1 MSLEGMD
8 GGFNEGTE
16 DNVEETIESEESTN
30 ESIEVICDEIEP
42 LETVEPLETIEDDN
56 KIENVEAVNV
66 EIPVI
71 ELEEENIKE
80 EELEEKSE
88 GTKEEEHKDT
98 EEIKEE
104 IKEESLE
111 TKEKIE
117 VEKESETEEKTE
129 GTAKKEVVEKSEVT
143 EQTEKEMDEGSSKVI
158 DEGLKTHLQSEY
170 VTYEENRVFQSKLE
184 YEKNE
189 LLDEQEK
196 IEQTEKEMDEG
207 SSKVIDEG
215 LKTHLQSE
223 YVTYEENRVFQ
234 SKLEYEKNELLDEQE
249 KIEQSKEEIAEKL
262 QDGQL
267 TDAEKAELKE
277 KQEQLETDQ
286 KNLDEK
292 IELNEQQTGMLK
304 VEEQEM
310 RNISR
315 YEMQGMDEK
324 VSSIMEQFDA
334 KEGSFKDAMDGKN
347 SREFVEKCDETL
359 GKLSEQKGIVE
370 SAKDLKYREIY
381 DYVTKNSM
389 DRYDTT
395 YDRQYQQLLS
405 EYRNIIQQSENIQTQ
420 IKTIDAQA
428 LSVGYYQ
435 NISYES
441 KSNSDSR
448 HEFHTS
454 VYSDEELGIKEVK
467 EDEEKTEKNIEE
479 ENESALE
486 EKIAEALT
494 EIKEGRDDPKT
505 TDYFL
510 DEAKVKAALESF
522 SQENWENLVLD
533 ERKEAIT
540 KLVEYN
546 QEILG
551 IEIPVKIEYYE
562 KNDRGDYGAYDKD
575 THTIFINAKNLEDAK
590 ETADTIAHEMRHAY
604 QYVRAEELIESR
616 DLLYSIG
623 FIRYIQPAQNQS
635 LYEQQLVETDARDYA
650 QRYKDYIQSMEN
662 KK

>member
-30 ESIEVICDEIEP
+30 ESIEAICDEIEP

-88 GTKEEEHKDT
+88 GMKEEEHKDT

-196 IEQTEKEMDEG
+196 IEQ
-207 SSKVIDEG
+207 
-215 LKTHLQSE
+215 
-223 YVTYEENRVFQ
+223 N
-234 SKLEYEKNELLDEQE
+234 
-249 KIEQSKEEIAEKL
+249 KEEIAEKL

-277 KQEQLETDQ
+277 KQEQLETDR

-292 IELNEQQTGMLK
+292 IELNEQQIGMLK

-324 VSSIMEQFDA
+324 ISSIMEQFDA

-479 ENESALE
+479 ENESVLE

-590 ETADTIAHEMRHAY
+590 ETADTIAHEMRHTY

>member
-1 MSLEGMD
+1 MD

-143 EQTEKEMDEGSSKVI
+143 
-158 DEGLKTHLQSEY
+158 
-170 VTYEENRVFQSKLE
+170 
-184 YEKNE
+184 
-189 LLDEQEK
+189 
-196 IEQTEKEMDEG
+196 EQTEKEMDEG

-441 KSNSDSR
+441 KSNRDSR

>member
-143 EQTEKEMDEGSSKVI
+143 
-158 DEGLKTHLQSEY
+158 
-170 VTYEENRVFQSKLE
+170 
-184 YEKNE
+184 
-189 LLDEQEK
+189 
-196 IEQTEKEMDEG
+196 EQTEKEMDEG

-441 KSNSDSR
+441 KSNSDNR

>member
-30 ESIEVICDEIEP
+30 ESIEAICDEIEP

-143 EQTEKEMDEGSSKVI
+143 
-158 DEGLKTHLQSEY
+158 
-170 VTYEENRVFQSKLE
+170 
-184 YEKNE
+184 
-189 LLDEQEK
+189 
-196 IEQTEKEMDEG
+196 EQTEKEMDEG

>member
-143 EQTEKEMDEGSSKVI
+143 
-158 DEGLKTHLQSEY
+158 
-170 VTYEENRVFQSKLE
+170 
-184 YEKNE
+184 
-189 LLDEQEK
+189 
-196 IEQTEKEMDEG
+196 EQTEKEMDEG

-623 FIRYIQPAQNQS
+623 FIRYIQPAQHQS

>member
-196 IEQTEKEMDEG
+196 IEQ
-207 SSKVIDEG
+207 
-215 LKTHLQSE
+215 
-223 YVTYEENRVFQ
+223 
-234 SKLEYEKNELLDEQE
+234 
-249 KIEQSKEEIAEKL
+249 SKEEIAEKL
-262 QDGQL
+262 PDGQL

>member
-143 EQTEKEMDEGSSKVI
+143 
-158 DEGLKTHLQSEY
+158 
-170 VTYEENRVFQSKLE
+170 
-184 YEKNE
+184 
-189 LLDEQEK
+189 
-196 IEQTEKEMDEG
+196 EQTEKEMDEG

-522 SQENWENLVLD
+522 SQENWENFHCF
-533 ERKEAIT
+533 RT
-540 KLVEYN
+540 
-546 QEILG
+546 QCQ
-551 IEIPVKIEYYE
+551 
-562 KNDRGDYGAYDKD
+562 
-575 THTIFINAKNLEDAK
+575 T
-590 ETADTIAHEMRHAY
+590 
-604 QYVRAEELIESR
+604 S
-616 DLLYSIG
+616 
-623 FIRYIQPAQNQS
+623 FIRI
-635 LYEQQLVETDARDYA
+635 LV
-650 QRYKDYIQSMEN
+650 SN
-662 KK
+662 KRSILCCIVIITSI

>member
-1 MSLEGMD
+1 MD
-8 GGFNEGTE
+8 GGFNEGME

-143 EQTEKEMDEGSSKVI
+143 
-158 DEGLKTHLQSEY
+158 
-170 VTYEENRVFQSKLE
+170 
-184 YEKNE
+184 
-189 LLDEQEK
+189 
-196 IEQTEKEMDEG
+196 EQTEKEMDEG

-575 THTIFINAKNLEDAK
+575 THTIFINAQNLEDAK

>member
-30 ESIEVICDEIEP
+30 ESIEAICDEIEP

-196 IEQTEKEMDEG
+196 IEQ
-207 SSKVIDEG
+207 
-215 LKTHLQSE
+215 
-223 YVTYEENRVFQ
+223 N
-234 SKLEYEKNELLDEQE
+234 
-249 KIEQSKEEIAEKL
+249 KEEIAEKL

-277 KQEQLETDQ
+277 KQEQLETDR

-292 IELNEQQTGMLK
+292 IELNEQQIGMLK

-324 VSSIMEQFDA
+324 ISSIMEQFDA

-479 ENESALE
+479 ENESVLE

>member
-1 MSLEGMD
+1 
-8 GGFNEGTE
+8 
-16 DNVEETIESEESTN
+16 
-30 ESIEVICDEIEP
+30 
-42 LETVEPLETIEDDN
+42 
-56 KIENVEAVNV
+56 
-66 EIPVI
+66 
-71 ELEEENIKE
+71 
-80 EELEEKSE
+80 
-88 GTKEEEHKDT
+88 
-98 EEIKEE
+98 
-104 IKEESLE
+104 
-111 TKEKIE
+111 
-117 VEKESETEEKTE
+117 
-129 GTAKKEVVEKSEVT
+129 
-143 EQTEKEMDEGSSKVI
+143 
-158 DEGLKTHLQSEY
+158 
-170 VTYEENRVFQSKLE
+170 
-184 YEKNE
+184 
-189 LLDEQEK
+189 
-196 IEQTEKEMDEG
+196 
-207 SSKVIDEG
+207 
-215 LKTHLQSE
+215 
-223 YVTYEENRVFQ
+223 
-234 SKLEYEKNELLDEQE
+234 
-249 KIEQSKEEIAEKL
+249 
-262 QDGQL
+262 
-267 TDAEKAELKE
+267 
-277 KQEQLETDQ
+277 
-286 KNLDEK
+286 
-292 IELNEQQTGMLK
+292 
-304 VEEQEM
+304 
-310 RNISR
+310 
-315 YEMQGMDEK
+315 
-324 VSSIMEQFDA
+324 
-334 KEGSFKDAMDGKN
+334 MDGKN

>member
-143 EQTEKEMDEGSSKVI
+143 
-158 DEGLKTHLQSEY
+158 
-170 VTYEENRVFQSKLE
+170 
-184 YEKNE
+184 
-189 LLDEQEK
+189 
-196 IEQTEKEMDEG
+196 EQTEKEMDEG

-479 ENESALE
+479 ENETALE

>member
-30 ESIEVICDEIEP
+30 ESIEVICDEI
-42 LETVEPLETIEDDN
+42 EPLETIEDDN

-143 EQTEKEMDEGSSKVI
+143 
-158 DEGLKTHLQSEY
+158 
-170 VTYEENRVFQSKLE
+170 
-184 YEKNE
+184 
-189 LLDEQEK
+189 
-196 IEQTEKEMDEG
+196 EQTEKEMDEG

>member
-1 MSLEGMD
+1 MD

-143 EQTEKEMDEGSSKVI
+143 
-158 DEGLKTHLQSEY
+158 
-170 VTYEENRVFQSKLE
+170 
-184 YEKNE
+184 
-189 LLDEQEK
+189 
-196 IEQTEKEMDEG
+196 EQTEKEMDEG

-467 EDEEKTEKNIEE
+467 EDEEKIEKNIEE

>member
-1 MSLEGMD
+1 MD

-143 EQTEKEMDEGSSKVI
+143 
-158 DEGLKTHLQSEY
+158 
-170 VTYEENRVFQSKLE
+170 
-184 YEKNE
+184 
-189 LLDEQEK
+189 
-196 IEQTEKEMDEG
+196 EQTEKEMDEG

-650 QRYKDYIQSMEN
+650 QRL
-662 KK
+662 

>member
-196 IEQTEKEMDEG
+196 IEQ
-207 SSKVIDEG
+207 
-215 LKTHLQSE
+215 
-223 YVTYEENRVFQ
+223 
-234 SKLEYEKNELLDEQE
+234 
-249 KIEQSKEEIAEKL
+249 SKEEIAEKL

-267 TDAEKAELKE
+267 TDAEKAKLKE

>member
-143 EQTEKEMDEGSSKVI
+143 
-158 DEGLKTHLQSEY
+158 
-170 VTYEENRVFQSKLE
+170 
-184 YEKNE
+184 
-189 LLDEQEK
+189 
-196 IEQTEKEMDEG
+196 EQTEKEMDEG

-590 ETADTIAHEMRHAY
+590 ETADTIAHEMRWNSLKENIIA
-604 QYVRAEELIESR
+604 
-616 DLLYSIG
+616 G
-623 FIRYIQPAQNQS
+623 NQS
-635 LYEQQLVETDARDYA
+635 MHIV
-650 QRYKDYIQSMEN
+650 
-662 KK
+662 

>member
-1 MSLEGMD
+1 MD

-143 EQTEKEMDEGSSKVI
+143 
-158 DEGLKTHLQSEY
+158 
-170 VTYEENRVFQSKLE
+170 
-184 YEKNE
+184 
-189 LLDEQEK
+189 
-196 IEQTEKEMDEG
+196 EQTEKEMDEG

>member
-143 EQTEKEMDEGSSKVI
+143 
-158 DEGLKTHLQSEY
+158 
-170 VTYEENRVFQSKLE
+170 
-184 YEKNE
+184 
-189 LLDEQEK
+189 
-196 IEQTEKEMDEG
+196 EQTEKEMDEG

-635 LYEQQLVETDARDYA
+635 LYEQQLGTTDLVGREQETVGAP
-650 QRYKDYIQSMEN
+650 I
-662 KK
+662 

>member
-1 MSLEGMD
+1 MD

-30 ESIEVICDEIEP
+30 ESIEAICDEIEP

-196 IEQTEKEMDEG
+196 IEQ
-207 SSKVIDEG
+207 
-215 LKTHLQSE
+215 
-223 YVTYEENRVFQ
+223 N
-234 SKLEYEKNELLDEQE
+234 
-249 KIEQSKEEIAEKL
+249 KEEIAEKL

-277 KQEQLETDQ
+277 KQEQLETDR

-292 IELNEQQTGMLK
+292 IELNEQQIGMLK

-324 VSSIMEQFDA
+324 ISSIMEQFDA

-479 ENESALE
+479 ENESVLE

>member
-1 MSLEGMD
+1 MSL
-8 GGFNEGTE
+8 
-16 DNVEETIESEESTN
+16 DNVDETIESEESTN

-143 EQTEKEMDEGSSKVI
+143 
-158 DEGLKTHLQSEY
+158 
-170 VTYEENRVFQSKLE
+170 
-184 YEKNE
+184 
-189 LLDEQEK
+189 
-196 IEQTEKEMDEG
+196 EQTEKEMDEG

>member
-1 MSLEGMD
+1 MD

-196 IEQTEKEMDEG
+196 IEQ
-207 SSKVIDEG
+207 
-215 LKTHLQSE
+215 
-223 YVTYEENRVFQ
+223 
-234 SKLEYEKNELLDEQE
+234 
-249 KIEQSKEEIAEKL
+249 SKEEIAEKL

-370 SAKDLKYREIY
+370 SAKDLKSREIY

>member
-1 MSLEGMD
+1 MD

-30 ESIEVICDEIEP
+30 ESIEVICDEI
-42 LETVEPLETIEDDN
+42 EPLETIEDDN

-143 EQTEKEMDEGSSKVI
+143 
-158 DEGLKTHLQSEY
+158 
-170 VTYEENRVFQSKLE
+170 
-184 YEKNE
+184 
-189 LLDEQEK
+189 
-196 IEQTEKEMDEG
+196 EQTEKEMDEG

>member
-1 MSLEGMD
+1 MD

-143 EQTEKEMDEGSSKVI
+143 
-158 DEGLKTHLQSEY
+158 
-170 VTYEENRVFQSKLE
+170 
-184 YEKNE
+184 
-189 LLDEQEK
+189 
-196 IEQTEKEMDEG
+196 EQTEKEMDEG

-590 ETADTIAHEMRHAY
+590 ETADIIAHEMRHAY

>member
-30 ESIEVICDEIEP
+30 ESIEAICDEIEP

-196 IEQTEKEMDEG
+196 IEQ
-207 SSKVIDEG
+207 
-215 LKTHLQSE
+215 
-223 YVTYEENRVFQ
+223 
-234 SKLEYEKNELLDEQE
+234 
-249 KIEQSKEEIAEKL
+249 SKEEIAEKL

-292 IELNEQQTGMLK
+292 IELNEQQTCMLK

>member
-1 MSLEGMD
+1 MD

-30 ESIEVICDEIEP
+30 ESIEVICDE

-143 EQTEKEMDEGSSKVI
+143 
-158 DEGLKTHLQSEY
+158 
-170 VTYEENRVFQSKLE
+170 
-184 YEKNE
+184 
-189 LLDEQEK
+189 
-196 IEQTEKEMDEG
+196 EQTEKEMDEG

>member
-143 EQTEKEMDEGSSKVI
+143 
-158 DEGLKTHLQSEY
+158 
-170 VTYEENRVFQSKLE
+170 
-184 YEKNE
+184 
-189 LLDEQEK
+189 
-196 IEQTEKEMDEG
+196 EQTEKEMDEG

-562 KNDRGDYGAYDKD
+562 KNDRGDYGAFDKD

>member
-30 ESIEVICDEIEP
+30 ESIEAICDEIEP

-111 TKEKIE
+111 TKEKIG

-143 EQTEKEMDEGSSKVI
+143 
-158 DEGLKTHLQSEY
+158 
-170 VTYEENRVFQSKLE
+170 
-184 YEKNE
+184 
-189 LLDEQEK
+189 
-196 IEQTEKEMDEG
+196 EQTEKEMDEG

>member
-143 EQTEKEMDEGSSKVI
+143 
-158 DEGLKTHLQSEY
+158 
-170 VTYEENRVFQSKLE
+170 
-184 YEKNE
+184 
-189 LLDEQEK
+189 
-196 IEQTEKEMDEG
+196 EQTEKEMDEG

-590 ETADTIAHEMRHAY
+590 ETADIIAHEMRHAY

>member
-1 MSLEGMD
+1 M
-8 GGFNEGTE
+8 
-16 DNVEETIESEESTN
+16 
-30 ESIEVICDEIEP
+30 
-42 LETVEPLETIEDDN
+42 
-56 KIENVEAVNV
+56 EAVNV

-143 EQTEKEMDEGSSKVI
+143 
-158 DEGLKTHLQSEY
+158 
-170 VTYEENRVFQSKLE
+170 
-184 YEKNE
+184 
-189 LLDEQEK
+189 
-196 IEQTEKEMDEG
+196 EQTEKEMDEG

>member
-1 MSLEGMD
+1 MD

-30 ESIEVICDEIEP
+30 ESIEAICDEIEP

-143 EQTEKEMDEGSSKVI
+143 
-158 DEGLKTHLQSEY
+158 
-170 VTYEENRVFQSKLE
+170 
-184 YEKNE
+184 
-189 LLDEQEK
+189 
-196 IEQTEKEMDEG
+196 EQTEKEMDEG

>member
-1 MSLEGMD
+1 M
-8 GGFNEGTE
+8 
-16 DNVEETIESEESTN
+16 
-30 ESIEVICDEIEP
+30 
-42 LETVEPLETIEDDN
+42 
-56 KIENVEAVNV
+56 
-66 EIPVI
+66 
-71 ELEEENIKE
+71 
-80 EELEEKSE
+80 
-88 GTKEEEHKDT
+88 
-98 EEIKEE
+98 
-104 IKEESLE
+104 
-111 TKEKIE
+111 
-117 VEKESETEEKTE
+117 
-129 GTAKKEVVEKSEVT
+129 
-143 EQTEKEMDEGSSKVI
+143 
-158 DEGLKTHLQSEY
+158 
-170 VTYEENRVFQSKLE
+170 
-184 YEKNE
+184 
-189 LLDEQEK
+189 
-196 IEQTEKEMDEG
+196 
-207 SSKVIDEG
+207 
-215 LKTHLQSE
+215 
-223 YVTYEENRVFQ
+223 
-234 SKLEYEKNELLDEQE
+234 
-249 KIEQSKEEIAEKL
+249 
-262 QDGQL
+262 

-405 EYRNIIQQSENIQTQ
+405 EYRNIIQQSEIIQTQ
-420 IKTIDAQA
+420 NKTIDAQA